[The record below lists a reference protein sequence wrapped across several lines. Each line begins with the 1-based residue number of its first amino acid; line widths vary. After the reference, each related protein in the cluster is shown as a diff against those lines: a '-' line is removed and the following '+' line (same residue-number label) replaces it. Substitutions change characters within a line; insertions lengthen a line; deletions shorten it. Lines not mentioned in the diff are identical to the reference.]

1 MPIKIEVE
9 PEEVVERETDS
20 RGRLTL
26 GSDWKNQEVKLLIIS
41 DPDPEDDS

>member
-9 PEEVVERETDS
+9 PEQVIERETDS

-26 GSDWKNQEVKLLIIS
+26 GSEWKNQDVKLLIIS
-41 DPDPEDDS
+41 DPDEDDE